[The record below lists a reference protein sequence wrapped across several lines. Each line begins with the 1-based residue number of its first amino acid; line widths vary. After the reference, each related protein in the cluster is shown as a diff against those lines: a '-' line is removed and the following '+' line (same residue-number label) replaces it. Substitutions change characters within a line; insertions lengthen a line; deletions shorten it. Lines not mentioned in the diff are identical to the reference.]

1 MIAFIY
7 LEYSIFIFLQIVF
20 IKWVFVKCEKNQ
32 KAPGTYIKMI
42 KQKCYKVYKDSTYNK
57 QETQKDKKQKSS
69 KRIGRKC
76 RLLKKIITI

>member
-1 MIAFIY
+1 
-7 LEYSIFIFLQIVF
+7 
-20 IKWVFVKCEKNQ
+20 
-32 KAPGTYIKMI
+32 MI